1 MYKSIH
7 SQQYATLQTLLRQA
21 RSAAGLTQAELAQ
34 RLEWSQAD
42 ISKVESGVRRLDVIE
57 LRTWL
62 AALGQAMPAFVERL
76 EQTLAVPAAQLT
88 VAARQGKRLQR
99 QDGLPAARGAGA

>member
-7 SQQYATLQTLLRQA
+7 SHQYATLQSLLRQA
-21 RSAAGLTQAELAQ
+21 RRAAGLTQAELAQ

-62 AALGQAMPAFVERL
+62 AALGQAMPGFINQL
-76 EQTLAVPAAQLT
+76 EAALGLPTAQLAVT
-88 VAARQGKRLQR
+88 ARQGKRPR
-99 QDGLPAARGAGA
+99 RRSVGDGDSD